1 MNADTISIIVSV
13 ITVGAAGGALT
24 MAGFKQLRQDMDR
37 RFTEFREEMDRRFT
51 ESREDIRE
59 VRRDV
64 NMLREAVGALR
75 ERTGGTA
82 TT

>member
-37 RFTEFREEMDRRFT
+37 RFAEAREDMDRRF
-51 ESREDIRE
+51 
-59 VRRDV
+59 RDSDARFAE
-64 NMLREAVGALR
+64 LR
-75 ERTGGTA
+75 GGHT
-82 TT
+82 

>member
-24 MAGFKQLRQDMDR
+24 MAGFRQLRQD
-37 RFTEFREEMDRRFT
+37 MDRRFT

-75 ERTGGTA
+75 ERTGGSAA
-82 TT
+82 T